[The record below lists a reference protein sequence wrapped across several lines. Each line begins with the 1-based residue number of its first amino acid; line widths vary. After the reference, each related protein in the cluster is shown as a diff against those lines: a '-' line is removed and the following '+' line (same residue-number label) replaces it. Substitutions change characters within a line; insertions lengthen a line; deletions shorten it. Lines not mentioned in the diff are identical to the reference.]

1 MFFLLLYILG
11 IRYILED
18 IFYYS
23 CYNKEV
29 NKGVER
35 GSKEGDMKR
44 KNKIKIR
51 WSKEMAY
58 AIGLLATDGN
68 LSSDGRHFDFTSKD
82 LEQINNFMKCLGLW
96 NKIGRKKSGSSDKLY
111 FRVQFGSVKFYQFL
125 LKIGLGPAKS
135 KNIGELDIP
144 DKYFFDFLRGEFDG
158 DGCFY
163 SYFDPRWKS
172 SFMFYI
178 VFISASYEHIKWLR
192 KKLNQFLGLKGHI
205 TNDKERITYQL
216 KYAKKE
222 SVKILKKIYIKKG
235 DIFLKRK
242 YLKVIKALAII
253 GVKI

>member
-1 MFFLLLYILG
+1 
-11 IRYILED
+11 
-18 IFYYS
+18 
-23 CYNKEV
+23 
-29 NKGVER
+29 
-35 GSKEGDMKR
+35 MKR
-44 KNKIKIR
+44 KNNIKIK

-58 AIGLLATDGN
+58 AIGLLATDGS

-96 NKIGRKKSGSSDKLY
+96 NKIGRKKSGSSENLC
-111 FRVQFGSVKFYQFL
+111 FCVQFGSVKLYQFL
-125 LKIGLGPAKS
+125 LGIGLGPAKS

-144 DKYFFDFLRGEFDG
+144 DVHFFDFIRGEFDG

-172 SFMFYI
+172 SFMFYT

-192 KKLNQFLGLKGHI
+192 KKINKFLGIKGHI
-205 TNDKERITYQL
+205 THDGKRITYQL

-222 SVKILKKIYIKKG
+222 SIKILKKIYLKKE
-235 DIFLKRK
+235 DMYLKRK
-242 YLKVIKALAII
+242 YLKVRRALAII